1 MCTAQRLM
9 QNARSHSLIF
19 NRSIQVCE
27 FAMAPHQEQKRHHF
41 GAVAINVRR
50 MFHHGSTAKTRASRL
65 DWTSAGLPH
74 IHGAHSNLRTNP
86 VDPSSPRRKLTHTI
100 IVTVSCILSSTY
112 VCFCPPHAG
121 YKVSVRR
128 TRLNVLVLLTLA
140 LAGESPTC
148 CSVLHEGI
156 VHTPRNTR
164 DRNIS
169 RWLQT

>member
-50 MFHHGSTAKTRASRL
+50 MFRHDPTAKTRASGL

-112 VCFCPPHAG
+112 VCFCPRHAG
-121 YKVSVRR
+121 YYTVSVRR
-128 TRLNVLVLLTLA
+128 TRLKALVLLTLA

-148 CSVLHEGI
+148 ILHEDI

-164 DRNIS
+164 DRSITHS
-169 RWLQT
+169 LQS